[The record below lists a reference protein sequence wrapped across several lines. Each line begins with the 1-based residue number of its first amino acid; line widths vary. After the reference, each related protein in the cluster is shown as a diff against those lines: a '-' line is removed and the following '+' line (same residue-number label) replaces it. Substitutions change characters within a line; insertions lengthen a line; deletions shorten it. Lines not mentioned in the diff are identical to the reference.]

1 MKLTDDV
8 ELLRLGHDLHAHVV
22 DDHVLAFDIRV
33 HLSHFLSRAQ
43 EHPVPLL
50 HDVGLVDEGH
60 LCKGKGFGVRV
71 IIGVF
76 IDTTTNLYFCF
87 YGKWLYWLD
96 FRAMRCRCD
105 LSKD

>member
-60 LCKGKGFGVRV
+60 LFKGKGFGVRV
-71 IIGVF
+71 IFGVSLIRQRTCTFVFTANGYIG
-76 IDTTTNLYFCF
+76 
-87 YGKWLYWLD
+87 
-96 FRAMRCRCD
+96 
-105 LSKD
+105 